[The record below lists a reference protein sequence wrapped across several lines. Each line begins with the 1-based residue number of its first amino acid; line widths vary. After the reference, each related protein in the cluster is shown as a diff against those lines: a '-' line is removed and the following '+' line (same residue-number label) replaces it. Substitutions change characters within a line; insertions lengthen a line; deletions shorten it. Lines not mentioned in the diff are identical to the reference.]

1 LLWSVGVSL
10 ADRQDY
16 PAAAEHYRQATVLYE
31 QLLHDAPP
39 ARQAE
44 ASRSLA
50 IAYKTLGA
58 VRWVLGAREDAMAD
72 YQKALALDEA
82 RLATQPDHT
91 TWLLDVSFS
100 LASLAHAKLNTGDST
115 AALAHY
121 QRSLE
126 LRQRALA
133 GDPQN
138 DQAKDAV
145 VRGYRTV
152 ARVLDVRGESTA
164 ALAASA
170 QAVALAVSRHDAHPD
185 GGRAGALID
194 ALADDVDRRR
204 SVAGRVPAQAT
215 RLRKEACQAIDRIV
229 HMQRDMLARGAT
241 PVPGPAAGTMTREQR
256 SCRAGPAAS

>member
-1 LLWSVGVSL
+1 M
-10 ADRQDY
+10 
-16 PAAAEHYRQATVLYE
+16 QATVLYE

-39 ARQAE
+39 ERQAE
-44 ASRSLA
+44 AGRSLA

-58 VRWVLGAREDAMAD
+58 VRWVLDARDDAMAD

-82 RLATQPDHT
+82 RLATQPDNT

-100 LASLAHAKLNTGDST
+100 LASLAHAELTTDDSA

-145 VRGYRTV
+145 VRGYRTL
-152 ARVLDVRGESTA
+152 ARVLDARGESSA

-170 QAVALAVSRHDAHPD
+170 QAVALAVSRHEAHPD
-185 GGRAGALID
+185 GRAGALIE
-194 ALADDVDRRR
+194 ALIDDILRRR
-204 SVAGRVPAQAT
+204 SVADRVPAQAAV
-215 RLRKEACQAIDRIV
+215 LRSEACQAIDRIGQL
-229 HMQRDMLARGAT
+229 QRDVVARGAT
-241 PVPGPAAGTMTREQR
+241 QIPGPDAATMAIEQR
-256 SCRAGPAAS
+256 GCGAGRAAP